1 VAMLLLQSAKGQIYD
16 KRPSCKECIGARSVG
31 AFDCGGVM
39 PSYICPHCSQPVI
52 DVKVYHHE
60 PEQVTC
66 PYCKT
71 TFKTKEIYGGKYG
84 PTK

>member
-1 VAMLLLQSAKGQIYD
+1 
-16 KRPSCKECIGARSVG
+16 
-31 AFDCGGVM
+31 M
-39 PSYICPHCSQPVI
+39 PSYICPRCSQPVI